1 MVYKSKKQLKKL
13 GNKQFF
19 EDIKKYIKSS
29 HSFYESRV
37 PELKVLANRLH
48 EEYDLKEF
56 YKELINNNTDDLS
69 IISLENELKAF
80 EKKYTDFLKFEDAK
94 NIVNNT
100 FSKLYNDKKDEAEN
114 LYYNFIDNNNNNI
127 NNIMIDEY

>member
-1 MVYKSKKQLKKL
+1 MV
-13 GNKQFF
+13 F
-19 EDIKKYIKSS
+19 
-29 HSFYESRV
+29 
-37 PELKVLANRLH
+37 
-48 EEYDLKEF
+48 
-56 YKELINNNTDDLS
+56 LINNNTDDLS

-114 LYYNFIDNNNNNI
+114 LYYNFIDNNNNNNNI